1 MGWRKNKSGG
11 KKKIMEKRDC
21 FAYLKD
27 KERCRILTE
36 LVCAERDCSFY
47 KTKDQFNEGRKDA
60 EKRMI
65 NLCGIVQAHEL
76 KRKNGY
82 MQ

>member
-1 MGWRKNKSGG
+1 
-11 KKKIMEKRDC
+11 MEKRDC

-36 LVCAERDCSFY
+36 LVCAVRDCPFY
-47 KTKDQFNEGRKDA
+47 KTQEQFKAGRLDA
-60 EKRMI
+60 DKKMLR
-65 NLCGIVQAHEL
+65 LCGIAQAHEL